1 MIIIDADGH
10 IIDDETMYR
19 QRMPEQYRQHRGG
32 FYPSDGFDRGQNNTK
47 NWRPNSVEKNL
58 ADNDLE
64 GIDLQVYYP
73 TGGLGLSWVREV
85 GYATA
90 LARTYNDWVHEWCQ
104 TSPKRLKAVAI
115 VPLQADVRAAI
126 EEMTRAVGQLG
137 AVGVMVH
144 AFDHARN
151 VGHRDFWPFY
161 EECARQGVAVGFHG
175 HGSTEMNG
183 TAHFDNFLGVHT
195 WSHAPD
201 QLVACTAVMYSGIL
215 EKFQDLRVAFLE
227 AGCGWAPFWM
237 EHMDEEWEK
246 RKFDAPLLTAPP
258 SEYMTNGRVW
268 VACEPEEKTIPYV
281 SQWIGEDHILYASDY
296 PHWDGGFPHSVETLA
311 GRTDISEG
319 FKQKIFFDN
328 PQAFYGFKVNP
339 ADYGPTGTGPTRTAS
354 GEAIA

>member
-1 MIIIDADGH
+1 MIVVDADGH
-10 IIDDETMYR
+10 IIDDEAMYR
-19 QRMPEQYRQHRGG
+19 RRMPEQYRNRRGS
-32 FYPSDGFDRGQNNTK
+32 FYPADGFDRSQNDTM

-64 GIDLQVYYP
+64 GIDVQVYYP
-73 TGGLGLSWVREV
+73 TGGLGLAWVRDAE
-85 GYATA
+85 YATA
-90 LARTYNDWVHEWCQ
+90 LSRTYNDFLKDWC
-104 TSPKRLKAVAI
+104 SADPKRLMAVAI
-115 VPLQADVRAAI
+115 VPLWADVRAAI
-126 EEMTRAVGQLG
+126 DEMTRAVGQLG

-144 AFDHARN
+144 AFGNGRN

-175 HGSTEMNG
+175 HGSIEMNA

-201 QLVACTAVMYSGIL
+201 QLIACAAVMYSGIL
-215 EKFQDLRVAFLE
+215 EQFQDLKVAFLE

-258 SEYMTNGRVW
+258 SEYMTSGRVW

-281 SQWIGEDHILYASDY
+281 AEWLGEDQILYASDY
-296 PHWDGGFPHSVETLA
+296 PHWDGGFPYSVRTLADRADLSETLK
-311 GRTDISEG
+311 R
-319 FKQKIFFDN
+319 KIFFDN
-328 PQAFYGFKVNP
+328 PCRFYGLNIDP
-339 ADYGPTGTGPTRTAS
+339 AGFAARAS
-354 GEAIA
+354 AAVA